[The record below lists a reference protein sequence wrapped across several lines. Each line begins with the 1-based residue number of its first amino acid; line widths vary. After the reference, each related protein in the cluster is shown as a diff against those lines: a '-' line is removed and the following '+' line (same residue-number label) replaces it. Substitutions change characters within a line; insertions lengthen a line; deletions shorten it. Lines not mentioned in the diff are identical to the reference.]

1 MPARRPPTQYRAFG
15 SQEVEEAFLEFPERP
30 RGKLLDLR
38 ELIFETAD
46 RHLAIEGVAEVLKW
60 GEPSYRPHPK
70 TGTTVRIAWK
80 KKAPEQYALYVPC
93 QTSLVA
99 IYQSQFG
106 DELNY
111 DGKRAVVLPL
121 NRPLPKLKL
130 RKCIELALT
139 YYQR

>member
-1 MPARRPPTQYRAFG
+1 MYRTFDN
-15 SQEVEEAFLEFPERP
+15 QEVEDAFLEFPEKP
-30 RGKLLDLR
+30 RGKLLELR

-46 RHLAIEGVAEVLKW
+46 RLSGIKSLAEVLKW
-60 GEPSYRPHPK
+60 GEPSYVPQPK

-99 IYQSQFG
+99 IYQSLFG
-106 DELNY
+106 DDLNY
-111 DGKRAVVLPL
+111 EGKRAVVFPL
-121 NRPLPKLKL
+121 NRRLPKLKI

-139 YYQR
+139 YHQP